1 MLDAIL
7 SWNIWFLNWVYV
19 TSGILWTGI
28 DLFMGFLLG
37 PILGPVEA
45 SARKHILIATR
56 ASIIFLLPTL
66 AILTGTARWFLA
78 IDLGFTD
85 LPWPKAAWFNGA
97 LALIAILT
105 IQGFGY
111 LMPTQLRVCF
121 ELQKLKLDHEGIARL
136 MSKFFYVVA
145 SQGVVQV
152 AIIIVMAKF
161 VSGI

>member
-1 MLDAIL
+1 MVNL
-7 SWNIWFLNWVYV
+7 SAEQRRFVMERRRLV
-19 TSGILWTGI
+19 
-28 DLFMGFLLG
+28 
-37 PILGPVEA
+37 
-45 SARKHILIATR
+45 RH
-56 ASIIFLLPTL
+56 
-66 AILTGTARWFLA
+66 
-78 IDLGFTD
+78 
-85 LPWPKAAWFNGA
+85 WPKAAWFNGA